1 MSLGIPYNWLHVK
14 CAGASS
20 ALSHAGKV
28 LASVDRQKKALR
40 YAGEP
45 TRISFIAIG
54 TPRGLL
60 HGGKDTRKVSQAIQS
75 VGERSSGIMTGKIYR
90 SSHAARL
97 ARISRARAGPR
108 ISVSCIGFFR
118 MQMHTYEATAILR
131 HTRPIALI
139 SCQRFITTVW

>member
-1 MSLGIPYNWLHVK
+1 MRAPVPLSLTQ
-14 CAGASS
+14 A
-20 ALSHAGKV
+20 KV

-97 ARISRARAGPR
+97 ARISRACGA
-108 ISVSCIGFFR
+108 SHFSQLHWFFSNADAHVR
-118 MQMHTYEATAILR
+118 SDRDPASH
-131 HTRPIALI
+131 
-139 SCQRFITTVW
+139 